1 MATRKTLSLED
12 GNLQN
17 RSIINSRSNDFR
29 DIDLLFKPRPSG
41 DIYKKT
47 DAAAV
52 KQSVL
57 NIIMT
62 NFYEKPFRPFFG
74 SNLREQLFELSD
86 MSSTTAIK
94 NTITTALSNYETR
107 IKIKSIE
114 VKPNPSNNEVSIKL
128 VFNIIN
134 STDDLVVQ
142 TYVSRLR

>member
-1 MATRKTLSLED
+1 
-12 GNLQN
+12 
-17 RSIINSRSNDFR
+17 
-29 DIDLLFKPRPSG
+29 LFKPRPSG

-86 MSSTTAIK
+86 GSSTAAIK